1 MYKLDIIPKL
11 GRIVNEANTEEE
23 IQKLT
28 HELLQVEKSNT

>member
-11 GRIVNEANTEEE
+11 GRIVNETNTEEE